1 MALDT
6 VTYNFSS
13 NHELSDL
20 LSKLAYLASS
30 GYLYFGISPLAN
42 MALDL
47 DDETR
52 FETIFDCQLNEY
64 GHTSIRD
71 FDGGSYNHADLQRM
85 NLRNYI
91 FTYNHSNKTDLQRM
105 NLQNYIFAYNQSNKK
120 IPLYSNQKV
129 IFAMNLTFDNDG
141 KKLIDKL
148 EAQLK
153 NTPYQFTRVYK
164 KVIQNK
170 YNKRFILLATNYD
183 VPILWDNHLYLHNNL
198 KADNLDLLGKF
209 DETYLKRFINFDSIS
224 NDKLIDFLN
233 RRLGFFKAFIAGDFA
248 RKTMIKLTDFTHYK
262 TEVDNHYFMRPI
274 PLFPEILLFYPYLLD
289 ETGKDNIKIDNF
301 TDDFARFQNWIND
314 HPQIANYLAGKVG

>member
-1 MALDT
+1 MALDA

-30 GYLYFGISPLAN
+30 GYLYLGISPLAN

-64 GHTSIRD
+64 GHTTIRD

-85 NLRNYI
+85 NL
-91 FTYNHSNKTDLQRM
+91 
-105 NLQNYIFAYNQSNKK
+105 QNYVFAYKQSNKK
-120 IPLYSNQKV
+120 IPLYSNQKA

-141 KKLIDKL
+141 EKLVAKL

-198 KADNLDLLGKF
+198 KADNLDLLGEF
-209 DETYLKRFINFDSIS
+209 DENYLKRFINFDSIS
-224 NDKLIDFLN
+224 DDKLVDFLN

-248 RKTMIKLTDFTHYK
+248 RKTMLKLTDFTHYK

-289 ETGKDNIKIDNF
+289 ETEKGNIKIDNF
-301 TDDFARFQNWIND
+301 TDDFAKFQNWIND
-314 HPQIANYLAGKVG
+314 HPQIADYLAGKVG

>member
-64 GHTSIRD
+64 GHTTIRD
-71 FDGGSYNHADLQRM
+71 FDGGSYNCADLQRM

-91 FTYNHSNKTDLQRM
+91 FAYNH
-105 NLQNYIFAYNQSNKK
+105 SNKK
-120 IPLYSNQKV
+120 IPLYSNQKA

-141 KKLIDKL
+141 EKLVDKL
-148 EAQLK
+148 EVQLK

-183 VPILWDNHLYLHNNL
+183 IPILWDNHLYLHNNL

-209 DETYLKRFINFDSIS
+209 DENYLKRFINFDSIS

-274 PLFPEILLFYPYLLD
+274 PLFPEILLFYSYLLD
-289 ETGKDNIKIDNF
+289 ETEKDNIKINNF

-314 HPQIANYLAGKVG
+314 HPQIADYLAGKVG

>member
-6 VTYNFSS
+6 ITYNFSS
-13 NHELSDL
+13 DHELSDL

-30 GYLYFGISPLAN
+30 GYLYLGISPLAN

-52 FETIFDCQLNEY
+52 FETIFDCQLNKY
-64 GHTSIRD
+64 VHTTIRD
-71 FDGGSYNHADLQRM
+71 FDGGSYNHADLKRM

-91 FTYNHSNKTDLQRM
+91 FT
-105 NLQNYIFAYNQSNKK
+105 YNQSNKK
-120 IPLYSNQKV
+120 IPLYSNQKA

-141 KKLIDKL
+141 EKLVDKL
-148 EAQLK
+148 EMQLK

-198 KADNLDLLGKF
+198 KAVNLDLLGKF
-209 DETYLKRFINFDSIS
+209 DKNYLKRFINFVSIS

-289 ETGKDNIKIDNF
+289 ETEKGNIKIDNF
-301 TDDFARFQNWIND
+301 TDDFTMFQNWIND
-314 HPQIANYLAGKVG
+314 HPQIADYLAGKVG

>member
-30 GYLYFGISPLAN
+30 GYLYLGISPLAN
-42 MALDL
+42 TALDL

-52 FETIFDCQLNEY
+52 FETIFDCQLNKY
-64 GHTSIRD
+64 GHTTIRD

-91 FTYNHSNKTDLQRM
+91 FTYNHSNK
-105 NLQNYIFAYNQSNKK
+105 K
-120 IPLYSNQKV
+120 IPLYSNQKA

-141 KKLIDKL
+141 EKLVDKL

-170 YNKRFILLATNYD
+170 YNKRFILLATNYN

-198 KADNLDLLGKF
+198 KADNLDLLGRF
-209 DETYLKRFINFDSIS
+209 DKNYGKRCINFDSIS
-224 NDKLIDFLN
+224 NYKLIDL
-233 RRLGFFKAFIAGDFA
+233 
-248 RKTMIKLTDFTHYK
+248 
-262 TEVDNHYFMRPI
+262 
-274 PLFPEILLFYPYLLD
+274 
-289 ETGKDNIKIDNF
+289 
-301 TDDFARFQNWIND
+301 
-314 HPQIANYLAGKVG
+314 

>member
-6 VTYNFSS
+6 ITYNFSS
-13 NHELSDL
+13 DHELSDL

-30 GYLYFGISPLAN
+30 GYLYLGISPLAN

-52 FETIFDCQLNEY
+52 FETIFDCQLNKY
-64 GHTSIRD
+64 VHTTIRD
-71 FDGGSYNHADLQRM
+71 FDGGSYNHADLKRM

-91 FTYNHSNKTDLQRM
+91 FT
-105 NLQNYIFAYNQSNKK
+105 YNQSNKK
-120 IPLYSNQKV
+120 IPLYSNQKA

-141 KKLIDKL
+141 EKLVDKL
-148 EAQLK
+148 EMQLK

-198 KADNLDLLGKF
+198 KAVNLDLLGKF
-209 DETYLKRFINFDSIS
+209 DKNYLKRFINFASIS
-224 NDKLIDFLN
+224 NDRLIDFLN

-289 ETGKDNIKIDNF
+289 ETEKGNIKIDNF
-301 TDDFARFQNWIND
+301 TDDFTMFQNWIND
-314 HPQIANYLAGKVG
+314 HPQIADYLAGKVG